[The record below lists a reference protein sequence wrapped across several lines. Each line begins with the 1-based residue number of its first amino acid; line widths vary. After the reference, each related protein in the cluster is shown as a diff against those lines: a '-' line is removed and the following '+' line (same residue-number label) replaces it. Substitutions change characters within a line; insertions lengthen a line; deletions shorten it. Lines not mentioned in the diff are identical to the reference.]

1 MRKQIKRN
9 ARKHKEFVQTLAF
22 FGITIM
28 SIVGLIGYLWVYTE
42 IDETLIAIEL
52 QKATLDELNN
62 GIKELQNDIALLER
76 VDRITETARKD
87 LGMVFA
93 SPETISVFIEPGDLA
108 LNK

>member
-1 MRKQIKRN
+1 MRRRSKRN
-9 ARKHKEFVQTLAF
+9 ARKHKEFIQTLTF

-28 SIVGLIGYLWVYTE
+28 SWVYTE
-42 IDETLIAIEL
+42 IDETLVAIEV

-62 GIKELQNDIALLER
+62 SIKELQNNIALLER

-93 SPETISVFIEPGDLA
+93 SPETISVYIEPGNLA